1 MNLIARFETVFAAR
15 ADQNVFITDDG
26 TWTYAD
32 LDAAV
37 GRYAGALVDAG
48 VSAGDRVVVQVEKS
62 LANVALYLG
71 CLKCG
76 GVYVP
81 VNPGYTAQEVDYFVG
96 DTEPTVFVGEKLR
109 DDVTSFTLDADG
121 NGTMADAA
129 AAASTST
136 TTVERTADDLA
147 AILYTSGTTGR
158 SKGAQLTHGNLTSNA
173 ETLVDYWG
181 WQPDDVLLHALPI
194 FHVHGLFVALHCVF
208 LTGTSL
214 IFQPRFDIDALLEA
228 LPRSTVLMGVPTFYS
243 RLVADERFTAQTCS
257 SMRLFISGSAP
268 LTEQTFEAFE
278 ERTGMKILERY
289 GMSETLMNTSNPL
302 DGDRVAGTV
311 GFPLPG
317 VEARIT
323 DDDGNALAANYVG
336 GIEVR
341 GPNVFTG
348 YWRMPEKTAE
358 EFRADGWF
366 KTGDLGVMDEE
377 GRVSIVGREKDLVI
391 SGGFNVYPKEVERL
405 IDEMPGVVES
415 AVIGV
420 PHGDFGEAVVAVVV
434 PNGAAIEQTA
444 VDAYLKDHL
453 ARYKQP
459 KRVISVEALPRNA
472 MGKVQKKELRDTYE
486 SLFS

>member
-15 ADQNVFITDDG
+15 ADQDVIITDER

-32 LDAAV
+32 LAV
-37 GRYAGALVDAG
+37 EVRRYAGALAEVG
-48 VSAGDRVVVQVEKS
+48 VAPGDRVVVQVEKS
-62 LANVALYLG
+62 VANVALYLG

-76 GVYVP
+76 AVYVP
-81 VNPGYTAQEVDYFVG
+81 VNPGYTTQEVDYFVG
-96 DTEPTVFVGEKLR
+96 DTEPTVFVGENLR

-121 NGTMADAA
+121 RGTMADAA
-129 AAASTST
+129 TAASAMT
-136 TTVERTADDLA
+136 TTVERGADDLA

-214 IFQPRFDIDALLEA
+214 IFQPRFDIAA
-228 LPRSTVLMGVPTFYS
+228 LPNSTVLMGVPTFYS
-243 RLVADERFTAQTCS
+243 RLVSDDRFTQESCS

-302 DGDRVAGTV
+302 DGERVAGTV

-323 DDDGNALAANYVG
+323 DDDGNTLAANEVG

-366 KTGDLGVMDEE
+366 KTGDLGVVDDE
-377 GRVSIVGREKDLVI
+377 GRFSIVGREKDLVI

-420 PHGDFGEAVVAVVV
+420 PHSDFGEAVVAVVV
-434 PNGAAIEQTA
+434 PSGDPIEQSA
-444 VDAYLKDHL
+444 IDAYLKDHL

-472 MGKVQKKELRDTYE
+472 MGKVQKKALRDTYE
-486 SLFS
+486 ALFS